1 VECAIVSGIFFLAAE
16 LALVT
21 GLLLARL
28 RRVERRLSA
37 ETTPPDRNLA
47 LLQQSRPAPPTPFR
61 WLRGDDGLGVF
72 VPVLMGAGVLL
83 SALAFVV
90 QRVAETTTRITV
102 EPSIA
107 RDLARLAPPAG
118 GLQPDRGLPASP
130 EDLVASRR
138 GAGRRRAVVW
148 LAVAM
153 VAVALAWVGIDK
165 IGDATQTRPE
175 SAEGVDTIA
184 VIDASS
190 RRDENV
196 EAVVRAL
203 WTACRS
209 RVPGA
214 THLVSVID
222 LDVDRAVV
230 VLEPGLGERQWLW
243 FEGCVEDMT
252 LTRVTASA
260 DRVERVGG

>member
-1 VECAIVSGIFFLAAE
+1 
-16 LALVT
+16 
-21 GLLLARL
+21 
-28 RRVERRLSA
+28 
-37 ETTPPDRNLA
+37 
-47 LLQQSRPAPPTPFR
+47 
-61 WLRGDDGLGVF
+61 
-72 VPVLMGAGVLL
+72 M

-90 QRVAETTTRITV
+90 QRVAETTSRMTV

-118 GLQPDRGLPASP
+118 GLQPELGLPASP
-130 EDLVASRR
+130 GDVVASPG
-138 GAGRRRAVVW
+138 GAGRRRAIVW

-153 VAVALAWVGIDK
+153 AAVALAWAGVDE

-184 VIDASS
+184 LIDVSS
-190 RRDENV
+190 RRDGSV
-196 EAVVRAL
+196 DEAVRAL
-203 WTACRS
+203 WVACRS

-214 THLVSVID
+214 THLVSVVD

-230 VLEPGLGERQWLW
+230 VIEPGLGERQWRR

-260 DRVERVGG
+260 DRVDRMGG